1 MSVKIFNKSEIKH
14 ALEKVDSIEAIEK
27 GFAAY
32 SQEKVVVPPVAE
44 LLFSDP
50 PGELHIKYGY
60 IKDDPFSVIKI
71 ASGFYENT
79 KLGLPTGDGL
89 MLLFSQKTGQLMGI
103 LLDEGHL
110 TNVRTAAAGA
120 VAAKYLAPNI
130 IHRIG
135 IFGAGVQGRM
145 QLTYLKTVTSCR
157 EALVWGINQDE
168 LDHYKKDMEN
178 EGFFVQTTMDSDEI
192 ASSCNLIVTATPS
205 RSPLLHASQIRKGT
219 HITAMGSDTPEKN
232 ELDPGI
238 LEKADIVAADSLSQC
253 RSRGEIYQAVRSG
266 RLKPEKVIELGRIIL
281 QPELGRRSED
291 QITAA
296 DLTGVAV
303 QDIQISVAVFNILT
317 KKNKKDFLS
326 WK

>member
-1 MSVKIFNKSEIKH
+1 MSLQIFTIPEIKS
-14 ALEKVDSIEAIEK
+14 ALKNVDVVEAIEK

-32 SQEKVVVPPVAE
+32 SQGKVVVPPVGE

-60 IKDDPFSVIKI
+60 IKDENFSVIKI
-71 ASGFYENT
+71 ASGFYENS

-89 MLLFSQKTGQLMGI
+89 MLLFSQTTGILEGI
-103 LLDEGHL
+103 LLDEGYL

-145 QLTYLKTVTSCR
+145 QLTYLKPVTTCR
-157 EALVWGINQDE
+157 DVLVWGLNQEE
-168 LDHYKKDMEN
+168 LDLYKKDMEG
-178 EGFFVQTTMDSDEI
+178 EGFDIRTTMDAEKI
-192 ASSCNLIVTATPS
+192 AFNCDLIVTATPS
-205 RSPLLHASQIRKGT
+205 RSPLLYASQIRIGT
-219 HITAMGSDTPEKN
+219 HITAMGSDTPAKN

-238 LEKADIVAADSLSQC
+238 LEKADIVAADSMSQSL
-253 RSRGEIYQAVRSG
+253 SRGEIFQAVRSG
-266 RLKPEKVIELGRIIL
+266 KLKSEKVIELGNIIL
-281 QPELGRRSED
+281 QPELRRQSED
-291 QITAA
+291 QITVA

-303 QDIQISVAVFNILT
+303 QDIQISAAVFNILT
-317 KKNKKDFLS
+317 KK
-326 WK
+326 

>member
-1 MSVKIFNKSEIKH
+1 LSVKIFNISEIKV
-14 ALEKVDSIEAIEK
+14 ALDKMDPMEAIEK

-32 SQEKVVVPPVAE
+32 SQGKVVVPPVGE

-60 IKDDPFSVIKI
+60 IKDDTLSVIKI
-71 ASGFYENT
+71 ASGFYENI
-79 KLGLPTGDGL
+79 KLGIPTGDGL

-145 QLTYLKTVTSCR
+145 QLSYLKPVTSCR
-157 EALVWGINQDE
+157 EVLVWGINQDE
-168 LDHYKKDMEN
+168 LDQYKKDMEG
-178 EGFFVQTTMDSDEI
+178 EGFIVQTTMDSDEI
-192 ASSCNLIVTATPS
+192 ASTCDLIVTATPS
-205 RSPLLHASQIRKGT
+205 RSPLLHVSQIRKGT
-219 HITAMGSDTPEKN
+219 HITAMGSDTSEKN

-238 LEKADIVAADSLSQC
+238 LEKADIVAADSLSQS
-253 RSRGEIYQAVRSG
+253 RSRGEIFQAIRSG
-266 RLKPEKVIELGRIIL
+266 KLQSEKVIELGNIII
-281 QPELGRRSED
+281 QPELGRRSDD
-291 QITAA
+291 QITMA

-303 QDIQISVAVFNILT
+303 QDIQISVAVYNILT
-317 KKNKKDFLS
+317 KKNNKDFT
-326 WK
+326 